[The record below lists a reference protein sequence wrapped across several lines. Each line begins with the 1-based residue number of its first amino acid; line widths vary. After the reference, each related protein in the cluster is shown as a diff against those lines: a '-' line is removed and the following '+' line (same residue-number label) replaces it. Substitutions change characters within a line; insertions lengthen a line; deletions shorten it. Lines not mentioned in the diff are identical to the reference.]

1 MQDLREQI
9 QPQPLVNEMRTSYLD
24 YAMSVIV
31 ARALPDVRDG
41 LKPVHRR
48 ILYAMFREGLVPGRP
63 YSKCAG
69 VVGEV
74 LKKYHPHGDSAVYDS
89 LVRMAQPWAMRHV
102 LIDGQGNFGSIDG
115 DPPAAYRYTECR
127 LDRIADHLLA
137 DIDKDTVN
145 FSPNFD
151 GKTTEPDVL
160 PAAFPNL
167 LVNGSAGIAVGMAT
181 NIPPHN
187 LGEVIDALV
196 LLIDKPDSSLA
207 DIMKVLPG
215 PDFPTGGQICG
226 RTGIHDA
233 YRTGRGRLRLR
244 ARAQME
250 EMKKGKTAIVITEI
264 PFQVNKTR
272 LLEEIAKL
280 VNDRR
285 LTEIGDVRDES
296 DRDGMRIVMELKRD
310 EVAQVVL
317 NKLFKHTQLETTFGV
332 INLALVNGRPRY
344 LSLPKMLYL
353 YLEHR
358 RDVVVRRTR
367 FDLDKAEKRAHVLE
381 GLRVALEHIDAI
393 IELIKKAKD
402 RGAARDGL
410 MKRYE
415 LSEVQAISILEMQLQ
430 RLTGL
435 EREKIESEYRDVIK
449 LIKELRAVLA
459 DPRRVMA
466 LIRAELLEIK
476 EKHATPRRTE
486 IVGDAQDLSIED
498 LIAEENMVIT
508 VSHAGYIKRTPTS
521 TYRRQRRGGRGVT
534 GMETK
539 EEDWV
544 EHLFV
549 GTTHNYIL
557 FFTSLGRAHWLK
569 VHELP
574 QAGRAS
580 KGRPIVNMLE
590 LQPDERVCAMIPV
603 RQFAEDQFIVM
614 VTKMGQ
620 IVRNS
625 LGLYSNP
632 RRAGINAIKID
643 AGDELVEVRLTNGR
657 QQIVVGTKSGMA
669 IRFDEDQVR
678 AMGRH
683 VGGVKAIS
691 LRKGD
696 EVVGMEVVRPGA
708 WLLTVCENG
717 YGKRTALD
725 EYPVQSRGGLG
736 VITIKTSPRNGDVIS
751 ICEVIEGDGLIMIT
765 QHGLTI
771 RTNIDEI
778 RPISR
783 ATQGVR
789 IINLEEGDKLIG
801 VARIVE
807 PEAPGEEGDDVD
819 DEAEE
824 GPEQTTLLPE

>member
-187 LGEVIDALV
+187 LGEVIAALV

-296 DRDGMRIVMELKRD
+296 DRDGMRIVLELKRD

-430 RLTGL
+430 R
-435 EREKIESEYRDVIK
+435 
-449 LIKELRAVLA
+449 RAWSA
-459 DPRRVMA
+459 RR
-466 LIRAELLEIK
+466 
-476 EKHATPRRTE
+476 
-486 IVGDAQDLSIED
+486 S
-498 LIAEENMVIT
+498 
-508 VSHAGYIKRTPTS
+508 
-521 TYRRQRRGGRGVT
+521 
-534 GMETK
+534 
-539 EEDWV
+539 
-544 EHLFV
+544 
-549 GTTHNYIL
+549 
-557 FFTSLGRAHWLK
+557 
-569 VHELP
+569 
-574 QAGRAS
+574 RAS
-580 KGRPIVNMLE
+580 
-590 LQPDERVCAMIPV
+590 
-603 RQFAEDQFIVM
+603 
-614 VTKMGQ
+614 T
-620 IVRNS
+620 
-625 LGLYSNP
+625 
-632 RRAGINAIKID
+632 
-643 AGDELVEVRLTNGR
+643 
-657 QQIVVGTKSGMA
+657 GTS
-669 IRFDEDQVR
+669 
-678 AMGRH
+678 
-683 VGGVKAIS
+683 S
-691 LRKGD
+691 
-696 EVVGMEVVRPGA
+696 
-708 WLLTVCENG
+708 
-717 YGKRTALD
+717 
-725 EYPVQSRGGLG
+725 S
-736 VITIKTSPRNGDVIS
+736 
-751 ICEVIEGDGLIMIT
+751 
-765 QHGLTI
+765 
-771 RTNIDEI
+771 
-778 RPISR
+778 
-783 ATQGVR
+783 
-789 IINLEEGDKLIG
+789 
-801 VARIVE
+801 
-807 PEAPGEEGDDVD
+807 
-819 DEAEE
+819 
-824 GPEQTTLLPE
+824 